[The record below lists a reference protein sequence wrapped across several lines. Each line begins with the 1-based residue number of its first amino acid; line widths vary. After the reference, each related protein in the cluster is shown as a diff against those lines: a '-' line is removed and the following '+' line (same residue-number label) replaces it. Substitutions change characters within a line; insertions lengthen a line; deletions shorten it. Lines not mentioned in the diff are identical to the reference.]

1 VYDDDTYTANELIM
15 LIVDYYELDD
25 DVAEALCLRYNTNDR
40 GQGEIRTLTMRA
52 HETVTEIMIQTN
64 EGINQRLT
72 IDDVT
77 LSCFYPRGSLVEEEV
92 TCNSQFMLE
101 TMPTIGTQIRQQMPW
116 IPMQTPIYLILDNAG
131 GHGTIAARNEY
142 TRRLRNEYNVV
153 IKFQLPRS
161 PEVNALDL
169 GIWMS
174 LQSAVERRH
183 RDRRRDIDALS
194 RTVNEAWNDLPA
206 ETIQKVFD

>member
-1 VYDDDTYTANELIM
+1 M
-15 LIVDYYELDD
+15 
-25 DVAEALCLRYNTNDR
+25 
-40 GQGEIRTLTMRA
+40 
-52 HETVTEIMIQTN
+52 
-64 EGINQRLT
+64 
-72 IDDVT
+72 
-77 LSCFYPRGSLVEEEV
+77 EEEF

-101 TMPTIGTQIRQQMPW
+101 TMPTIGAQIRQQMPW
-116 IPMQTPIYLILDNAG
+116 IPMQTPIYPILDNAG

-153 IKFQLPRS
+153 IKFQPPRS

-183 RDRRRDIDALS
+183 RDRRRDTDALS
-194 RTVNEAWNDLPA
+194 RTVNEAWNNLPA
-206 ETIQKVFD
+206 ETIQKVFDRIPIVHQLIVDSGGDNVNVEEMRGCQNNPPPPE